1 MLTIDLQT
9 LWTRMS
15 PAQRARLM
23 AILVE
28 MLLRRWSQE
37 MEAQHDAA

>member
-1 MLTIDLQT
+1 MLTNDLQT

-37 MEAQHDAA
+37 TEGQHDSA